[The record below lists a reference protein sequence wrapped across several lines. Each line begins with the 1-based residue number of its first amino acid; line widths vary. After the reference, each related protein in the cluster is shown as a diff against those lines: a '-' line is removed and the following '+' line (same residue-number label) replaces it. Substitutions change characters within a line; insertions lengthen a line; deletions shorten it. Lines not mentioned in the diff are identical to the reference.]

1 MTSINVVFCLLK
13 SLIDNNIYFYS
24 YIKLKKRKTLTL
36 SNFNYEMFN
45 I

>member
-13 SLIDNNIYFYS
+13 SLIDNNIYSYS

-36 SNFNYEMFN
+36 SNLNYEMFN